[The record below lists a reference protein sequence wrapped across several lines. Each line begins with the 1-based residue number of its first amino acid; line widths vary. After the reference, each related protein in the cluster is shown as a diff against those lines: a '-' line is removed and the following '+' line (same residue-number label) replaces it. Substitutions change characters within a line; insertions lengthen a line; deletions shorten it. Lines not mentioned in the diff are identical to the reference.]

1 MVIDKV
7 TEKQKEMKSL
17 QELMEG
23 IAERNRKGEEIAKEL
38 TKQMFKSKPQ
48 PIDPPQEVSFVDP
61 TAIVVVE
68 QKPQDLLTKPQERN
82 VTMYANRLR
91 EFMNNL
97 FVQLGILL
105 LWMTLGGMQG
115 GFVGFVFTALLALIV
130 FAYVRDYNSIL
141 AGNIILLVLWI
152 ILFLSAWGFYLLSV
166 LDLVDTYY
174 EEISGVFYGYN
185 VILFFAF
192 AIKSWIDY
200 VPKPNKIKSET
211 IKLNDFFALEKFS
224 FSFRNINFVKLVL
237 AALMCVLQY
246 DLSADEYTIIRF
258 FGMVG
263 FGVIAFDYYKADSNE
278 KKELYYIFW
287 GASAILINPI
297 FKIHLSKETWNSI
310 DQWWCIF
317 LVVSVW
323 INLRRKKLFN

>member
-1 MVIDKV
+1 M
-7 TEKQKEMKSL
+7 ESL
-17 QELMEG
+17 QELMDK
-23 IAERNRKGEEIAKEL
+23 IKERNIQGKQMAKEL
-38 TKQMFKSKPQ
+38 NKQIKVTPLEK
-48 PIDPPQEVSFVDP
+48 QEQTPREPLQDGASINGIDP

-68 QKPQDLLTKPQERN
+68 PRPKELPKKVQERN
-82 VTMYANRLR
+82 VTMYVNRLR
-91 EFMNNL
+91 EFMNNW

-105 LWMTLGGMQG
+105 LWMTLGGMLG

-141 AGNIILLVLWI
+141 AGNIFLLLLWI
-152 ILFLSAWGFYLLSV
+152 ILFLSACGTYLISV

-174 EEISGVFYGYN
+174 EEISVVFYGYN
-185 VILFFAF
+185 VILFFVF

-200 VPKPNKIKSET
+200 VPRPNEIKTETLKINE
-211 IKLNDFFALEKFS
+211 FFALERFS

-258 FGMVG
+258 LGMVG
-263 FGVIAFDYYKADSNE
+263 FGVIAFDYYKTDSNE